1 MDTLKTTYLQYDGKP
16 RIFVERM
23 YPARAARTMLW
34 VGEKGA
40 RVRRRTRR
48 EERRRLT
55 RRREVE
61 APTEPPRPNTKTYN
75 QESRDT

>member
-1 MDTLKTTYLQYDGKP
+1 
-16 RIFVERM
+16 
-23 YPARAARTMLW
+23 MLW

-48 EERRRLT
+48 RERRRLT

-61 APTEPPRPNTKTYN
+61 APTEPPRPNTKTCRKIKN
-75 QESRDT
+75 QEEADKELNHPGQTLTTSVKY

>member
-1 MDTLKTTYLQYDGKP
+1 
-16 RIFVERM
+16 
-23 YPARAARTMLW
+23 MLW

-61 APTEPPRPNTKTYN
+61 APTEPPSPNTKT
-75 QESRDT
+75 